1 MAGEVEKNGA
11 SALYREVDFGMAVEA
26 FLESPIGKYLVKRA
40 EEEVEDAVEKL
51 KVVDCTATQ
60 EIRALQNQIYRAES
74 IQYWLAEAIQAGQNA
89 SDELIDQRI

>member
-1 MAGEVEKNGA
+1 MTGEAEKTEA
-11 SALYREVDFGMAVEA
+11 SALHRAVSFGMTVEA
-26 FLESPIGKYLVKRA
+26 FLESPIGKYLVNRA

-51 KVVDCTATQ
+51 KVVDCTATR
-60 EIRALQNQIYRAES
+60 EIRALQNQVYRAES

>member
-1 MAGEVEKNGA
+1 MAGDFDKNGA
-11 SALYREVDFGMAVEA
+11 SALYRDVEFGIAVEA
-26 FLESPIGKYLVKRA
+26 FLGSPIGKYLVKRA
-40 EEEVEDAVEKL
+40 EEEVEDAVEKI

-60 EIRALQNQIYRAES
+60 EIRALQNKIYRAES